1 MKRSFLILT
10 VLLTLI
16 LLGCGQ
22 GQIAAD
28 GEDASYYSD
37 ISKEDCYLCG
47 GGIEDAVPFVWGQD
61 NIALLSLNTFE
72 VIPLEINRYDR
83 SSRQLIEEYAGVI
96 SLAGGKSQSG
106 GFSANMMLDYDR
118 GYADGTVDLNND
130 KVLDPDKA
138 AGFLCEVCLNKIL
151 PAQADRCFGIGAVNL
166 ATKQIRVF
174 EGQLGGFTLGDF
186 HIDYH
191 LRDAGSEQQMDILV
205 FYCPVRYQNITS
217 ELKVRK

>member
-1 MKRSFLILT
+1 MCGVESNAGRADFR
-10 VLLTLI
+10 
-16 LLGCGQ
+16 LGRCG
-22 GQIAAD
+22 IHT
-28 GEDASYYSD
+28 
-37 ISKEDCYLCG
+37 
-47 GGIEDAVPFVWGQD
+47 VPFWDGRRSRFLLRPGCAGTEREKSHNQAPLHSSLQRAGGQVSGF
-61 NIALLSLNTFE
+61 IAENL
-72 VIPLEINRYDR
+72 
-83 SSRQLIEEYAGVI
+83 QLIEEYAGVI

-217 ELKVRK
+217 ELKGRK